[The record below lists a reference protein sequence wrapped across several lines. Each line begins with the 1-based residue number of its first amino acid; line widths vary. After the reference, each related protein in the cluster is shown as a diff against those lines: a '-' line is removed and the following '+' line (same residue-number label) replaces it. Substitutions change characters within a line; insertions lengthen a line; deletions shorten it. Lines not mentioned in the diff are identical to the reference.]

1 MIKYVPGG
9 HYTHH
14 FDALFENNDTRTFGN
29 RIATFMG
36 VFTTAEEGGGR
47 SGLDSA
53 MISDSSNN
61 FS

>member
-9 HYTHH
+9 HYAYH
-14 FDALFENNDTRTFGN
+14 FDSSPKIN